1 MKNDLCEKPQIFR
14 SQNFLN
20 FSAIN
25 YVLFSGKFYSNF
37 PINVIMTQWPQFS
50 VKTFIRSKE
59 IVKII
64 SFNNL
69 LMRMKIWKLFCANA
83 TSIKE
88 IKGSHFLTLFVSL
101 SVFKKEKLF
110 NETKPKKS
118 FNIAKPQFDEQISWS
133 NGLGIKRSD

>member
-69 LMRMKIWKLFCANA
+69 LMRMKIWKLFCAKT
-83 TSIKE
+83 TSIE
-88 IKGSHFLTLFVSL
+88 VIKGSHSLTLHVSL
-101 SVFKKEKLF
+101 SVFKKKNFSMKQNQKWASTLL
-110 NETKPKKS
+110 NPNLMSRLVDPT
-118 FNIAKPQFDEQISWS
+118 A
-133 NGLGIKRSD
+133 

>member
-69 LMRMKIWKLFCANA
+69 LMRMKLWKLFCANA
-83 TSIKE
+83 TSIEE
-88 IKGSHFLTLFVSL
+88 IKGSHLLTLHVYL
-101 SVFKKEKLF
+101 SVFKKKNF
-110 NETKPKKS
+110 SMKQN
-118 FNIAKPQFDEQISWS
+118 Q
-133 NGLGIKRSD
+133 KRVSTLLNPNLMSRLVDPTA